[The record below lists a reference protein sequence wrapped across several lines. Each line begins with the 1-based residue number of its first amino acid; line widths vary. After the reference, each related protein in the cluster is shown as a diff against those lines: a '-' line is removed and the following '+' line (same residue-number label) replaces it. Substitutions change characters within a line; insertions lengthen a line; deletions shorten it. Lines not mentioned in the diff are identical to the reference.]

1 MVSRAKKGFPNVK
14 LLALNQAVAGV
25 SNSCRDVWLLYKQLW
40 YVPFF
45 WSLTWFSY
53 WILREVFVLNA
64 PLHQVDAVN
73 YFGAIASIATLLLAM
88 FRLRTN
94 NNGTQTSLSNVKRS
108 VQGIQVEMSKL
119 QRPPIKHQS
128 SIKTSVREKL
138 EQPSQKLIPSQSGA
152 TVFPTSV
159 STSSQHSVSQEI
171 PSECWT
177 CANLIGCD
185 HRRIEFVE
193 SQVQGSESVKCP
205 FATEISINKAV
216 AS

>member
-1 MVSRAKKGFPNVK
+1 MGSRAKKGFPNVK

-25 SNSCRDVWLLYKQLW
+25 SNSCRDFWLLYKQMW

-45 WSLTWFSY
+45 WSLSWFSY

-73 YFGAIASIATLLLAM
+73 YFGAVASIVVLLLAM

-108 VQGIQVEMSKL
+108 VQGFQVEMPKL
-119 QRPPIKHQS
+119 HRPPIKHQS
-128 SIKTSVREKL
+128 SIGTSVREKL
-138 EQPSQKLIPSQSGA
+138 EQAPQKLMPSQSGA
-152 TVFPTSV
+152 SALSTSV
-159 STSSQHSVSQEI
+159 SSSSQHSVSQEI
-171 PSECWT
+171 PSECLT

-185 HRRIEFVE
+185 HRRSEFVE

-205 FATEISINKAV
+205 FAAEISINKAV
-216 AS
+216 AY